1 LTTKLNRELIRAGLD
16 RINISVIGVTSEQYH
31 QFAGGRVDFGRY
43 VDNIADLYHNRGN
56 CIVFVKINGD
66 LISEEEQWRFVEIF
80 MPISDGCAIEHV
92 MNCWYDTTMEGI
104 KKNEEVGVY
113 GDPITYVEVCPYI
126 FYSFCVQFDG
136 EVSACFLDWN
146 RKIVVGNIFQKPLN
160 KIWNDHPIQNLRVQ
174 MLMKDRQNIDICKN
188 CDQLKAGEPINIDH
202 IAEDLL
208 WKIKT

>member
-1 LTTKLNRELIRAGLD
+1 
-16 RINISVIGVTSEQYH
+16 
-31 QFAGGRVDFGRY
+31 
-43 VDNIADLYHNRGN
+43 
-56 CIVFVKINGD
+56 
-66 LISEEEQWRFVEIF
+66 
-80 MPISDGCAIEHV
+80 
-92 MNCWYDTTMEGI
+92 MEGI